1 MRSWVGWVCGGAV
14 GSGVVVHGTV
24 GVLVVGGVGTRA
36 VRRRVVGVGGRT
48 VGIGI
53 VGMLG
58 NRTAG
63 EAGVVE
69 GTAREVL
76 IVVGSIVFPREGVV
90 LFSYVGRRQPLL
102 LLPSVAEPNS
112 DNLLLQ
118 LERVGKSG
126 ELRRRWFGVF
136 AEVML
141 ESSLNGDL
149 DACAFFSLTTLSCH
163 FIYTREGAGSAV
175 GFLQPFL
182 EQRFELAH
190 VFEAKLKC
198 LKATYRCLREH
209 IAI

>member
-1 MRSWVGWVCGGAV
+1 MVFSVFSWASVEVIVVVNWATGVLRPVRRTGGFCVLCRVVRRNWTVLSWVGGVCGGAV
-14 GSGVVVHGTV
+14 GCGVVVHGTV

-36 VRRRVVGVGGRT
+36 VGRRVVGVGGRA

-76 IVVGSIVFPREGVV
+76 IVVGSIIFPREGVV

-112 DNLLLQ
+112 ND
-118 LERVGKSG
+118 
-126 ELRRRWFGVF
+126 
-136 AEVML
+136 
-141 ESSLNGDL
+141 
-149 DACAFFSLTTLSCH
+149 FF
-163 FIYTREGAGSAV
+163 F
-175 GFLQPFL
+175 
-182 EQRFELAH
+182 
-190 VFEAKLKC
+190 
-198 LKATYRCLREH
+198 
-209 IAI
+209 